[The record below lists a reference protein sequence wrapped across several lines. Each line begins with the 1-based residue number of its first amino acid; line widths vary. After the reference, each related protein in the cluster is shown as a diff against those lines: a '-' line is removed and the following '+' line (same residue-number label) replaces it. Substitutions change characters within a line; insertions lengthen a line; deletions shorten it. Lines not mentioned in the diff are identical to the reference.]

1 MKRKMIF
8 GIALLTSIALYTSA
22 QKSSIAVLNTLEKG
36 DTLDIVSTA
45 SSSEVDS
52 LLKSSKSS
60 KNDTTRIMFGKK
72 ALIIVDKGDDTSVWF
87 QKYDWKNNKADSS
100 SLHSKKH
107 KKKGFDPHWAGV
119 ELGVNGL
126 MMSDHSTNLKG
137 DAAMLNL
144 NMSKSINFNLNFLEY
159 GIPLAKQY
167 VGLVTGMGLE
177 YNNYRFESDITL
189 KKENGRIVPDSSYIK
204 NGVNLF
210 KSKLTTVYLTVPL
223 LMEFQV
229 PAGDSKVFLSGGVIG
244 GLKLGSHTKV
254 VYDRDGDKQKD
265 KNRNDFYL
273 ATLRYGIHASVG
285 YKFIKLYTTYYPVAL
300 FQQDKGP
307 EVYPFNVGLVL
318 LDF

>member
-8 GIALLTSIALYTSA
+8 GIALLTSFALYASA
-22 QKSSIAVLNTLEKG
+22 QKSSIAVLNKLEKG

-45 SSSEVDS
+45 SSTEVDS
-52 LLKSSKSS
+52 LLKASKSVKS
-60 KNDTTRIMFGKK
+60 DTTRIKFGKN
-72 ALIIVDKGDDTSVWF
+72 ALIIVDNGDETDIHVRKFDGKDNQKGFEEPFT
-87 QKYDWKNNKADSS
+87 
-100 SLHSKKH
+100 KH

-137 DAAMLNL
+137 DASMLNL

-189 KKENGRIVPDSSYIK
+189 KKENGKVVADSSYIK

-223 LMEFQV
+223 LMEFQI
-229 PAGDSKVFLSGGVIG
+229 PAGDSKIFLSGGVIG

-273 ATLRYGIHASVG
+273 ATLRYGLHASVG